1 MTSATTTIATPA
13 ISAAPGSSTLYAA
26 WLEATGTSIQISSDS
41 GSGFSK
47 PSTVPQAATHD
58 GPALAVTPDGVY
70 LSWTGATTN
79 QVGWLFK
86 SFLGW
91 VPQQVVP
98 GAESGSSPA
107 MTAVG
112 SNLFLAWQGDGT
124 TDFWFSAF
132 D

>member
-1 MTSATTTIATPA
+1 
-13 ISAAPGSSTLYAA
+13 
-26 WLEATGTSIQISSDS
+26 
-41 GSGFSK
+41 
-47 PSTVPQAATHD
+47 
-58 GPALAVTPDGVY
+58 
-70 LSWTGATTN
+70 
-79 QVGWLFK
+79 
-86 SFLGW
+86 
-91 VPQQVVP
+91 VP